1 MKTLAAALA
10 VLLWAAFFT
19 PAKAQNSGIDRAT
32 VVKRL
37 LEKHAEKPV
46 GMGIAHNGSIIEL
59 FASRDGK
66 TWTLIMTMPSGKS
79 FMLGS
84 GEHWAG
90 APIVPKGQKIK
101 FGGDGGSAGI
111 HLISGK
117 QKCETSPAEDI
128 IGQMED
134 YYGLAPLRDLRGA
147 DMLKALYV
155 FRASKE
161 LIAEATRLITWD
173 HPMLYPSAYYSI
185 LVGANDCIISVA
197 TIPAPEFDALF
208 DPGGRAK

>member
-90 APIVPKGQKIK
+90 KPIIV
-101 FGGDGGSAGI
+101 GDAI
-111 HLISGK
+111 
-117 QKCETSPAEDI
+117 
-128 IGQMED
+128 
-134 YYGLAPLRDLRGA
+134 
-147 DMLKALYV
+147 
-155 FRASKE
+155 
-161 LIAEATRLITWD
+161 
-173 HPMLYPSAYYSI
+173 
-185 LVGANDCIISVA
+185 
-197 TIPAPEFDALF
+197 
-208 DPGGRAK
+208 